1 MYVLDPVL
9 FLGLVT
15 LGLKRPLANKP
26 SRTSPG
32 QEGKDGGDG
41 GRRDGKDGKDGG
53 DGGRQAGGDGG
64 RREGSVVLAI
74 TFEHVV

>member
-1 MYVLDPVL
+1 MYVLEPVL

-32 QEGKDGGDG
+32 QEGGE
-41 GRRDGKDGKDGG
+41 
-53 DGGRQAGGDGG
+53 GGRQAGKDGGDGG